1 MIYVK
6 GVERKEFMNNQILI
20 ELKNKFDTI
29 KKIGWIKSI
38 RKGSTG
44 IGATFEN
51 VMGLNENSFEIPDFN
66 GIEIKTKRN
75 YSNSYT
81 SLFNYSPEGKYC
93 YKIEQ
98 LKNKF
103 GYPDKIIKNCKVL
116 NKSFFCNIKVRV
128 SNYYFTLKVDR
139 SLKKV
144 ILKIIDLYGNLIED
158 EIYWDF
164 KEIEEKLN
172 RKLHF
177 LAFVNASRKITNK
190 EEYFK
195 YYKMDL
201 YKLKDFDTFIYLLE
215 NGIIRITFK
224 MSIFRTGLKCGQIHN
239 HGTSFDIKEEDL
251 LKLFNKIDSFN

>member
-1 MIYVK
+1 MIEK
-6 GVERKEFMNNQILI
+6 NIL
-20 ELKNKFDTI
+20 KDKFNLI
-29 KKIGWIKSI
+29 KKLGWIKSI

-51 VMGLNENSFEIPDFN
+51 AMGLNENSFEIPDFN

-81 SLFNYSPEGKYC
+81 SLFNYAPDGKYC
-93 YKIEQ
+93 YQMEK
-98 LKNKF
+98 LKDKF
-103 GYPDKIIKNCKVL
+103 GYPDKILKNCKVL
-116 NKSFFCNIKVRV
+116 NKSFYCGMKIRV
-128 SNYYFTLKVDR
+128 SNYYFILKVDS

-144 ILKIIDLYGNLIED
+144 ILNIVDLYGNLIENN
-158 EIYWDF
+158 IYWDF

-177 LAFVNASRKITNK
+177 LAFVNASRKIVDNN
-190 EEYFK
+190 EYFK

-201 YKLKDFDTFIYLLE
+201 YSLKDFETFINLLE
-215 NGIIRITFK
+215 KGIIRITFK
-224 MSIFRTGLKCGQIHN
+224 ICVFRDGIKTGQMHN

-251 LKLFNKIDSFN
+251 IKLFNRIDTFY

>member
-1 MIYVK
+1 MN
-6 GVERKEFMNNQILI
+6 KENLI
-20 ELKNKFDTI
+20 KLKDKFDEV
-29 KKIGWIKSI
+29 KKMGWIKSI

-51 VMGLNENSFEIPDFN
+51 IMGLSENSFEIPDFN

-93 YKIEQ
+93 YEIDK
-98 LKNKF
+98 LKDKF
-103 GYPDKIIKNCKVL
+103 GYPDKILKNCKVL
-116 NKSFFCNIKVRV
+116 NKSFYCNMKVRV
-128 SNYYFTLKVDR
+128 SNYYFILKVNR
-139 SLKKV
+139 SLKKI

-158 EIYWDF
+158 EIYWNF
-164 KEIEEKLN
+164 KELEEKIN

-177 LAFVNASRKITNK
+177 LAFVNACRKIDNK

-201 YKLKDFDTFIYLLE
+201 YELKDFDTFIYLVE
-215 NGIIRITFK
+215 KGIIRITFK
-224 MSIFRTGLKCGQIHN
+224 MSIFRTGPKCGLMHN

-251 LKLFNKIDSFN
+251 LKLFNKISSYN